1 MHTLRYISGRL
12 IKAFLIV
19 LAVAI
24 MNFFLIRLAPGDPA
38 TVIAGQSG
46 DADTVYLNQLRTD
59 FGLDRSMPEQLGIYL
74 KKLAV
79 LDFGM
84 SYRERRPVSEIIWE
98 RLPSTLEITA
108 SAFVLALVA
117 GVLLGTAAAVNRG
130 GFWDR
135 AATALSL
142 VFYATPL
149 FWVGILLVL
158 VFSVE
163 LDWLPA
169 FGRATIAGPDMGL
182 PALLDRLKHLVLPVL
197 TLMLFYLALYA
208 RMTRASMVE
217 TLDMDFI
224 KTARAKGVGRARI
237 LFVHALRNAVLP
249 ILTLA
254 GVQVGQLL
262 SGAIIIETI
271 FGWPGLGL
279 LAFNAVLQRDYN
291 TLLAVFFVTSLLVVL
306 ANLIVDGL
314 YVLIDPRTGTR
325 T

>member
-135 AATALSL
+135 AATA
-142 VFYATPL
+142 
-149 FWVGILLVL
+149 
-158 VFSVE
+158 
-163 LDWLPA
+163 
-169 FGRATIAGPDMGL
+169 
-182 PALLDRLKHLVLPVL
+182 
-197 TLMLFYLALYA
+197 
-208 RMTRASMVE
+208 
-217 TLDMDFI
+217 
-224 KTARAKGVGRARI
+224 
-237 LFVHALRNAVLP
+237 
-249 ILTLA
+249 
-254 GVQVGQLL
+254 
-262 SGAIIIETI
+262 
-271 FGWPGLGL
+271 
-279 LAFNAVLQRDYN
+279 
-291 TLLAVFFVTSLLVVL
+291 
-306 ANLIVDGL
+306 
-314 YVLIDPRTGTR
+314 
-325 T
+325 

>member
-1 MHTLRYISGRL
+1 MRTARYILGRIL
-12 IKAFLIV
+12 KAFLIV

-24 MNFFLIRLAPGDPA
+24 MNFFLIRIAPGDPA

-46 DADTVYLNQLRTD
+46 DADAIYLQQLRSD
-59 FGLDRSMPEQLGIYL
+59 FGLDEPMPVQLGIYL

-84 SYRERRPVSEIIWE
+84 SYRERRPVSQIIWE
-98 RLPSTLEITA
+98 RLPPTLEITA
-108 SAFVLALVA
+108 SAFVLALFA
-117 GVLLGTAAAVNRG
+117 GVLLGTVAAVNRG
-130 GFWDR
+130 GVWDR
-135 AATALSL
+135 AATAFSL

-149 FWVGILLVL
+149 FWVGLLLVL

-169 FGRATIAGPDMGL
+169 FGRTTIAGPDSGL
-182 PALLDRLKHLVLPVL
+182 PTLLDRLKHLVLPVL
-197 TLMLFYLALYA
+197 TLTLFYLALYA

-224 KTARAKGVGRARI
+224 KTARAKGIGRARI

-262 SGAIIIETI
+262 SGTIIVETI

-291 TLLAVFFVTSLLVVL
+291 TLLAVFFVTSILVVL
-306 ANLIVDGL
+306 ANLVVDGL
-314 YVLIDPRTGTR
+314 YVLIDPRTAAR

>member
-1 MHTLRYISGRL
+1 
-12 IKAFLIV
+12 
-19 LAVAI
+19 
-24 MNFFLIRLAPGDPA
+24 
-38 TVIAGQSG
+38 
-46 DADTVYLNQLRTD
+46 
-59 FGLDRSMPEQLGIYL
+59 
-74 KKLAV
+74 
-79 LDFGM
+79 M

-98 RLPSTLEITA
+98 RLPPTLEITA
-108 SAFVLALVA
+108 SAFVLALLA
-117 GVLLGTAAAVNRG
+117 GVLLGTVAAVNRG

-135 AATALSL
+135 AATTLSL
-142 VFYATPL
+142 IFYATPL
-149 FWVGILLVL
+149 FWVGLLLVL
-158 VFSVE
+158 VFSVS

-169 FGRATIAGPDMGL
+169 FGRATIAGPDAGL

-197 TLMLFYLALYA
+197 TLTLFYLALYA

-217 TLDMDFI
+217 TLDMDFV

-262 SGAIIIETI
+262 SGTIIIETI